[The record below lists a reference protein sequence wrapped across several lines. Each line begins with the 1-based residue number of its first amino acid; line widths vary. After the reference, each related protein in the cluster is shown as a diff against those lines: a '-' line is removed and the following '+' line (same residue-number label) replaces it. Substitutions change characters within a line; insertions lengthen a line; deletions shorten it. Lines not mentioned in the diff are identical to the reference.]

1 MILVLLKPSFLRE
14 SFKMEPIYFILTVEF
29 VEFFFYIKS
38 LSHSFTKYERNDH
51 PSFIFLSLFG
61 ISITHFFPY
70 LCSTIIES

>member
-29 VEFFFYIKS
+29 VEFFFHIKR
-38 LSHSFTKYERNDH
+38 LSHSFTKYERNYH
-51 PSFIFLSLFG
+51 LSFIFLSLLG
-61 ISITHFFPY
+61 ISITHSFPY